1 MKKVIAGFV
10 LLLMVGVSWSAEEI
24 VVKTAYEDVEPKF
37 IKHGNGEFGGLC
49 IELMD
54 LISRDT
60 GIKFSAKNDFVPKKR
75 YLRSLEQ
82 GEVDVL
88 FGLKKDAEREK
99 WLVFGEPMYEVRYIG
114 LVNKDD
120 DINVQS
126 IDDIVALGNKNI
138 VLTIFGAASADY
150 LKSLKL
156 NVDDGAKD
164 VEAGIGKLQAKR
176 GRLFV
181 YQDLSTLYK
190 LKKSKYKNSVR
201 VIDLNMKGY
210 DHYVVYS
217 KMLAPGLIKKINA
230 SIVKLKKNGEWD
242 KVTRKYLHLT

>member
-1 MKKVIAGFV
+1 MKKLIAGFM
-10 LLLMVGVSWSAEEI
+10 LLFMAGACWSAEAV

-37 IKHGNGEFGGLC
+37 IKYSNGEFGGLC
-49 IELMD
+49 VELME

-88 FGLKKDAEREK
+88 FGLKKDAERDK
-99 WLVFGEPMYEVRYIG
+99 WLVFGEPMYEVKYIG

-120 DINVQS
+120 DINVKS
-126 IDDIVALGNKNI
+126 LDDIVALGKENV

-150 LKSLKL
+150 LKSLRL
-156 NVDDGAKD
+156 NVDDGAKG

-201 VIDLNMKGY
+201 VIDLNLKGY

-217 KMLAPGLIKKINA
+217 KMLAPELIKKINA
-230 SIVKLKKNGEWD
+230 SIVRLKKNGEWG
-242 KVTRKYLHLT
+242 KVTRKYLKPM